1 MSLPISLAPIVR
13 ALTSVSYAPLLR
25 PLDTSALWKF
35 QDVVYTQTG
44 HSKHSLDVFLRPPE
58 RQAAKRPLQ
67 PCLMFIHGGS
77 WQRGS
82 KRLTLNLYENV
93 AAVACA
99 AGGVGVTIDYRLS
112 PEVTFPTHLEDCAAA
127 LRWVQGNIAQ
137 YGGDPDRVILCGHSA
152 GAHLAT
158 LLALRA
164 NTRCNSL
171 GVLPTNSASAA
182 HSHSLPATVL
192 RPVRGLIGIS
202 GVYNLLRIGT
212 SPFGPALTEPA
223 FGRDEAV
230 LRAASPPYA
239 LMDVA
244 SAATTVESAAVPSVS
259 AALASVSSLADA
271 RSTSPSLSAPAG
283 TAVGGDTG
291 HASASGQQAASVS
304 CDLSA
309 LSSLPVLL
317 LNASE
322 DFHLAADAEEL
333 DMVLQ
338 LLQAQQQGSQSG
350 TADSASSR
358 ASALLA
364 AVKSAAPGIQWAAPA
379 ALGRRSGVAR
389 GVVPSSNHVTIVG
402 ALGQPGDAASAAV
415 HAFVQGVALA

>member
-35 QDVVYTQTG
+35 QDIPYTQNG
-44 HSKHSLDVFLRPPE
+44 HAKHSLDVFLRPPE
-58 RQAAKRPLQ
+58 RQVGRRPLQ

-112 PEVTFPTHLEDCAAA
+112 PEVTFPSHLDDCAAA
-127 LRWVQGNIAQ
+127 LRWVQSNIAR

-164 NTRCNSL
+164 NTRCRSL
-171 GVLPTNSASAA
+171 GLLPSVAA
-182 HSHSLPATVL
+182 QTSSPTATSL

-223 FGRDEAV
+223 FGRDEGV

-239 LMDVA
+239 LMDMAAGTAASGASGAVAGAVA
-244 SAATTVESAAVPSVS
+244 SANSSIVPDPILPAASE
-259 AALASVSSLADA
+259 
-271 RSTSPSLSAPAG
+271 
-283 TAVGGDTG
+283 
-291 HASASGQQAASVS
+291 QQAALS
-304 CDLSA
+304 CDAHA

-338 LLQAQQQGSQSG
+338 LLQAQQQQGQQGQQAGVGSGS
-350 TADSASSR
+350 ADDRLIRS
-358 ASALLA
+358 SALLG
-364 AVKSAAPGIQWAAPA
+364 AVKAAAPGIQWAAPA
-379 ALGRRSGVAR
+379 ALGRASSVAR

>member
-1 MSLPISLAPIVR
+1 MGR
-13 ALTSVSYAPLLR
+13 
-25 PLDTSALWKF
+25 
-35 QDVVYTQTG
+35 
-44 HSKHSLDVFLRPPE
+44 
-58 RQAAKRPLQ
+58 RPLQ

-112 PEVTFPTHLEDCAAA
+112 PEVTFPSHLDDCAAA
-127 LRWVQGNIAQ
+127 LRWVQSNIAR

-164 NTRCNSL
+164 NTRCRSL
-171 GVLPTNSASAA
+171 GLLPSVAA
-182 HSHSLPATVL
+182 QTSSPTATSL

-223 FGRDEAV
+223 FGRDEGV

-239 LMDVA
+239 LMDMAAGTAAAGASGAVAGAVA
-244 SAATTVESAAVPSVS
+244 SANSSIVPDPILPAASE
-259 AALASVSSLADA
+259 
-271 RSTSPSLSAPAG
+271 
-283 TAVGGDTG
+283 
-291 HASASGQQAASVS
+291 QQAALS
-304 CDLSA
+304 CDAHA

-338 LLQAQQQGSQSG
+338 LLQAQQQQGQQGQQAGVGSGS
-350 TADSASSR
+350 ADDRLIRS
-358 ASALLA
+358 SALLG
-364 AVKSAAPGIQWAAPA
+364 AVKAAAPGIQWAAPA
-379 ALGRRSGVAR
+379 ALGRASSVAR